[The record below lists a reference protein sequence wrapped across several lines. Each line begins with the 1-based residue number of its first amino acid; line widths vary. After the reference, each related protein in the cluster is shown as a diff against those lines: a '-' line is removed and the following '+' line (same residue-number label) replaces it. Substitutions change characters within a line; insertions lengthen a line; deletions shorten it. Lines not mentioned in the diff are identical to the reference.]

1 LGFGSSGCVGW
12 AANWNDFGVVLW
24 LKFLSLYNFGMTNLK
39 GKGLR
44 KYPLMKQLKKYVLQ
58 KAKSDFAVVDGNKMY
73 LGQDDLRLS
82 INGVYEPLATEWVK
96 KNVKKGD
103 TVVDVGANIGYYTLV
118 LAKLVGEQGR
128 VFAFE
133 PDSTNYKLLRKNI
146 EINNYKNIHTENYA
160 IADYEGHAK
169 LFLSKTQMGMHR
181 IYPSKYCSEHYLNVK
196 TRSLDSYFIRETKK
210 AISFVKIDVEGSEFK
225 VINGMKDILKN
236 PGLKMLLEFVPFDI
250 RECGDDPSK
259 LVSMLDEFKIY
270 RTIQAENKIIPFEGV
285 KLAGCNL
292 ICERSL

>member
-1 LGFGSSGCVGW
+1 
-12 AANWNDFGVVLW
+12 
-24 LKFLSLYNFGMTNLK
+24 
-39 GKGLR
+39 
-44 KYPLMKQLKKYVLQ
+44 
-58 KAKSDFAVVDGNKMY
+58 
-73 LGQDDLRLS
+73 
-82 INGVYEPLATEWVK
+82 
-96 KNVKKGD
+96 
-103 TVVDVGANIGYYTLV
+103 
-118 LAKLVGEQGR
+118 
-128 VFAFE
+128 
-133 PDSTNYKLLRKNI
+133 
-146 EINNYKNIHTENYA
+146 
-160 IADYEGHAK
+160 
-169 LFLSKTQMGMHR
+169 MGMHR